1 MLVQVAILG
10 RQEGPMP
17 ERLLNVEEVAEILGV
32 PVSTLHYWSHRN
44 ENLVGARIGRR
55 LRYRPA
61 DVEAYVAERF
71 AQREREAA
79 GRA

>member
-1 MLVQVAILG
+1 
-10 RQEGPMP
+10 MP
-17 ERLLNVEEVAEILGV
+17 EKLLNVEEVAEILGV

-61 DVEAYVAERF
+61 DVEAYAEAQF
-71 AQREREAA
+71 AEREREAA
-79 GRA
+79 GRAG